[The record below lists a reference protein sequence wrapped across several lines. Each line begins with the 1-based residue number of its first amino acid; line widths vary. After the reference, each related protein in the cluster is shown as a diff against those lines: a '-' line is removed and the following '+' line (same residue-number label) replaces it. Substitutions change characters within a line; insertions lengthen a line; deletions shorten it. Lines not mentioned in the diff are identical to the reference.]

1 MACSKQILE
10 EGKSDEFTGLRIGVK
25 RDREQ
30 QSVEEMDLL
39 DLSWVPNFEFAAEH
53 LSADALKNYAEI
65 MSRRAKLPPFDF

>member
-30 QSVEEMDLL
+30 QSVEEMDL
-39 DLSWVPNFEFAAEH
+39 SWVPNFEFVARN
-53 LSADALKNYAEI
+53 LSADALKNYAEV
-65 MSRRAKLPPFDF
+65 MSIRAKLPPFDY